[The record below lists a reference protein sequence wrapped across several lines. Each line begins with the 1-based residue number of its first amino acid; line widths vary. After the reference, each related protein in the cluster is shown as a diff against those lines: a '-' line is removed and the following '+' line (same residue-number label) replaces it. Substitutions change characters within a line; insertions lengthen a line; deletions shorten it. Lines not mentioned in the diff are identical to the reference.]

1 MNQSR
6 HTDYDFVIIGSG
18 VAGALIARELAQS
31 DASVCIL
38 EAGGRIDRNEAVQ
51 RYRQALVRDLAAPYP
66 RWSWAPIPHGE
77 NAAPYFGN
85 NSSPQYKPS
94 YLKQVGGTTWH
105 WTGMTPRFLPADFE
119 LHRRHGV
126 GVDWPIAYA
135 DIEPFYLKAE
145 YALGVAGDS
154 HDDHGSPRSG
164 AYPLPPI
171 PMPYSDRVV
180 GERLAKH
187 GVAVKAFPA
196 ARNSLPFNNRPQCC
210 GNNTCTPICPIGAQY
225 SADSDIDKAVMSGAR
240 LIDRATVYR
249 FEISDQKKITAALY
263 KLPDGS
269 SHKVTGKNFVVACN
283 SIETPRLLLMSA
295 CEQAPDGVANS
306 SGQVGR
312 NLMDHMIF
320 FNTFRMN
327 TPMYGGRGP
336 QGVSG
341 VMTGRDGTF
350 RQQHSAVKLFLSN
363 DINIQEKAIQAIENQ
378 QNWGNVVAVMKDST
392 IHQGCIG
399 GELEPL
405 PSEHNRIQL
414 DPERLDPLG
423 LPLPQINYE
432 PGEYVNNGL
441 SVWLKFAEDLVNK
454 MGAVQTSSNV
464 SHSSHHP
471 SGTIRMGKDARK
483 SVVDENCR
491 SHDHP
496 NLYMMGASVFPT
508 MGTAN
513 PTLTVAALS
522 LRLAHHLKATRTEH

>member
-1 MNQSR
+1 
-6 HTDYDFVIIGSG
+6 
-18 VAGALIARELAQS
+18 
-31 DASVCIL
+31 
-38 EAGGRIDRNEAVQ
+38 
-51 RYRQALVRDLAAPYP
+51 
-66 RWSWAPIPHGE
+66 
-77 NAAPYFGN
+77 
-85 NSSPQYKPS
+85 
-94 YLKQVGGTTWH
+94 
-105 WTGMTPRFLPADFE
+105 
-119 LHRRHGV
+119 
-126 GVDWPIAYA
+126 
-135 DIEPFYLKAE
+135 
-145 YALGVAGDS
+145 
-154 HDDHGSPRSG
+154 
-164 AYPLPPI
+164 
-171 PMPYSDRVV
+171 
-180 GERLAKH
+180 
-187 GVAVKAFPA
+187 
-196 ARNSLPFNNRPQCC
+196 
-210 GNNTCTPICPIGAQY
+210 
-225 SADSDIDKAVMSGAR
+225 MSGAR

-249 FEISDQKKITAALY
+249 FEISEQKKITAALY

-269 SHKVTGKNFVVACN
+269 NHKVTGKSFVVACN

-320 FNTFRMN
+320 FNTFRMHE
-327 TPMYGGRGP
+327 PLYGGRGP

-350 RQQHSAVKLFLSN
+350 RQKHSAVKLFLSN
-363 DINIQEKAIQAIENQ
+363 DIDIQGKAIQAIENQ
-378 QNWGNVVAVMKDST
+378 QNWGNLVAVMKDSA

-423 LPLPQINYE
+423 LPVPRINYE

-454 MGAVQTSSNV
+454 IGAVQTSSNV
-464 SHSSHHP
+464 AHSSHHP

-491 SHDHP
+491 SHDHS